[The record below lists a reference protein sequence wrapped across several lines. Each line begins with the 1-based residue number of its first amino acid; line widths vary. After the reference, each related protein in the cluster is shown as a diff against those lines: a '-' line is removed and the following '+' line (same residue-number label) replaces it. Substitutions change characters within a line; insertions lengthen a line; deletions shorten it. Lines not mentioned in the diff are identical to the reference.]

1 MTLYSRGDDPACH
14 CVRIAILEKNLEVR
28 LVEADPGRPPEDLID
43 LNPYQSV
50 PTLVD
55 RELVVYESRII
66 VEYLE
71 ERFPHPPLLPLEPAG
86 RAQARVAQH
95 RIEHDWYALLP
106 LLQAADRR
114 DRDRGRRLL
123 RESLLAAEAL
133 FRART
138 WFLSEH
144 FSLLDAFIAPILW
157 RLESWEVDVPDSA
170 ESITRYMRRA
180 FARTSFRGSL
190 SEREREMRTP

>member
-1 MTLYSRGDDPACH
+1 M
-14 CVRIAILEKNLEVR
+14 
-28 LVEADPGRPPEDLID
+28 VEADPGRPPEDLID
-43 LNPYQSV
+43 LNPYQTV

-123 RESLLAAEAL
+123 RESLLAAEPL

-138 WFLSEH
+138 WFLSDQ
-144 FSLLDAFIAPILW
+144 FSLLDAFVAPILW
-157 RLESWEVDVPDSA
+157 RLASWEVDVPDSA

-180 FARTSFRGSL
+180 FARASFRASL
-190 SEREREMRTP
+190 SDREREMRSP

>member
-14 CVRIAILEKNLEVR
+14 CVRIVVLEKGLDVR
-28 LVEADPGRPPEDLID
+28 LVEADPAQPPEDLID
-43 LNPYQSV
+43 LNPYQTV

-55 RELVVYESRII
+55 RDLVVYEPRII
-66 VEYLE
+66 AEYLE

-95 RIEHDWYALLP
+95 RIEQDWYALLP
-106 LLQAADRR
+106 LLQSVDRR

-123 RESLLAAEAL
+123 RESLLAAEPL

-138 WFLSEH
+138 WFLFEH
-144 FSLLDAFIAPILW
+144 FSLLDAFVAPILW
-157 RLESWEVDVPDSA
+157 RLQSWEVDVPDSA
-170 ESITRYMRRA
+170 EALARYMRRA
-180 FARTSFRGSL
+180 FARTSFRASL
-190 SEREREMRTP
+190 SEPERGMRTS

>member
-1 MTLYSRGDDPACH
+1 MTLYSRADDPACH
-14 CVRIAILEKNLEVR
+14 CVRIVIVEKGLQVR
-28 LVEADPGRPPEDLID
+28 TVEADPGRPPEDLID
-43 LNPYQSV
+43 LNPYQTV

-55 RELVVYESRII
+55 RELVVYEPRII
-66 VEYLE
+66 AEYLE

-106 LLQAADRR
+106 LLDGVDRR

-123 RESLLAAEAL
+123 RESLLAADPL
-133 FRART
+133 FRARA
-138 WFLSEH
+138 WFLSEQ
-144 FSLLDAFIAPILW
+144 FSLLDAFVAPMLW
-157 RLESWEVDVPDSA
+157 RLQAWEVDVPDSA

-180 FARTSFRGSL
+180 FARPAFMASL
-190 SEREREMRTP
+190 SDREREMRSP